1 MSISAPSRATNGAA
15 VPQSF
20 AALPEGLAQWVQG
33 FVGKPGRL
41 LIDGEWVEAAS
52 GKIFDTLNPATEESL
67 GSVAHGEAEDVERAV
82 GAARRC
88 FDDER
93 SDWRRMTP
101 SERGKVI
108 HRIGDLIERHAD
120 ELAALET
127 LDNGKPLA
135 IAKAADVAL
144 AADLF
149 HYMSGWATKIEGHT
163 IPISAVTSPGSEFLA
178 YTRREPVGVVGQ
190 IIPWNFPLLMAAW
203 KLGPALAAG
212 VTVVLKPAE
221 QTPLSALRLG
231 ELMLEAGL
239 PAGVVNIVTGFGET
253 AGAAIAG
260 HMAIDKV
267 SFTGSTAT
275 GKQILHA
282 SVDNLKRVTLELG
295 GKSPHI
301 IMPDADIGAAAR
313 NAAAGFVMLTGQVC
327 VAGTRILVQES
338 VLDEFTSELAK
349 AVTAFRVG
357 DPFEAETM
365 LGPVVSAEQLERVNS
380 YVSIGVGEGA
390 RIALGGG
397 RFDGPGYF
405 VEPTV
410 FTGVRN
416 DMRLAREE
424 IFGPVAALIPFGDV
438 DEAVRIAND
447 TEYGLAAAVA
457 TSNVSTAHTL
467 ARKLRAGVVW
477 VNTYSE
483 LDATFPFG
491 GYKQSGIGRELGDKS
506 LESFTELKSVFI
518 RL

>member
-1 MSISAPSRATNGAA
+1 MA
-15 VPQSF
+15 V
-20 AALPEGLAQWVQG
+20 W
-33 FVGKPGRL
+33 
-41 LIDGEWVEAAS
+41 
-52 GKIFDTLNPATEESL
+52 KIA
-67 GSVAHGEAEDVERAV
+67 
-82 GAARRC
+82 
-88 FDDER
+88 
-93 SDWRRMTP
+93 
-101 SERGKVI
+101 
-108 HRIGDLIERHAD
+108 
-120 ELAALET
+120 
-127 LDNGKPLA
+127 
-135 IAKAADVAL
+135 
-144 AADLF
+144 
-149 HYMSGWATKIEGHT
+149 
-163 IPISAVTSPGSEFLA
+163 
-178 YTRREPVGVVGQ
+178 
-190 IIPWNFPLLMAAW
+190 
-203 KLGPALAAG
+203 PALACG
-212 VTVVLKPAE
+212 NTVILKPAE
-221 QTPLSALRLG
+221 QTPLTALRFG
-231 ELMLEAGL
+231 EILAETGL
-239 PAGVVNIVTGFGET
+239 PDGVVNIVTGFGET

-260 HMAIDKV
+260 HMGIDKV

-313 NAAAGFVMLTGQVC
+313 TAAAGFVMLTGQVC

-365 LGPVVSAEQLERVNS
+365 LGPVVSAEQFERVNS
-380 YVSIGVGEGA
+380 YVSIGVDEGA
-390 RIALGGG
+390 RLALGGG
-397 RFDGPGYF
+397 KLDSPGYF

-410 FTGVRN
+410 FTEVRN

-424 IFGPVAALIPFGDV
+424 IFGPVAALIPFREV